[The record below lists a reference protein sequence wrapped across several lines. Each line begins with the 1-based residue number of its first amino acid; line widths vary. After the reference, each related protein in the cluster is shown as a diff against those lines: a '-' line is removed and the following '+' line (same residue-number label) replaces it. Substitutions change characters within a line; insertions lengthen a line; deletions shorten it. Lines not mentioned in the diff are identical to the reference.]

1 MGTLKSEIGRHAVH
15 LCIDMQ
21 RLFSSEGPWPTP
33 WMERVLPTVVQLV
46 ERAPDRTLFTRFLTL
61 QSPNDAGGTWRLFYE
76 KWRLVTRQH
85 LRPELLDLMPALQ
98 HFVPPALIFDRP
110 VYSVFADGRLHA
122 ALQQRQINTLIFSGA
137 ETDVCVLSSVLS
149 AVDHGYR
156 VVVAHDAVSSSSDA
170 SHDALVDLYNRRFDI
185 QIELAS
191 VEQICEAW
199 IR

>member
-110 VYSVFADGRLHA
+110 VYSVFADGQRISLHRTGA
-122 ALQQRQINTLIFSGA
+122 DYCGRQDHA
-137 ETDVCVLSSVLS
+137 WSVEPDSQCFRPGSIVIPIPREL
-149 AVDHGYR
+149 
-156 VVVAHDAVSSSSDA
+156 VAP
-170 SHDALVDLYNRRFDI
+170 NRRTDFD
-185 QIELAS
+185 L
-191 VEQICEAW
+191 
-199 IR
+199 